1 MCWKTST
8 KIFTVPPSAIYV
20 RCSSASGKADSD
32 DDERMVIEQR
42 YKVQVLLLG
51 GK

>member
-1 MCWKTST
+1 MLENFDEDLHSPT
-8 KIFTVPPSAIYV
+8 KCYYV
-20 RCSSASGKADSD
+20 RCSSGKADSD